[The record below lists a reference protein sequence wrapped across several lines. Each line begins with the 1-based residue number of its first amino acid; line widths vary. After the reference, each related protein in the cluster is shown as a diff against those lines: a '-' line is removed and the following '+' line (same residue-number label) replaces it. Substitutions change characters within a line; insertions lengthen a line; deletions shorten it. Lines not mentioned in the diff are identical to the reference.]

1 MGPIWT
7 KLRLIALGRR
17 ILESFLSPFYVDKMK
32 NLTLASIL
40 LLSGVIYSASRS
52 QVPPDPALD
61 VMIDLSHSFDAA
73 PIHWPTLQGFKL
85 HEIVKGWQE
94 SGYYYESNSIELG
107 EHTGTHMDAP
117 IHFAEGKWSVH
128 EIPLENLMGAGV
140 VVDVSDQ
147 VAENRD
153 YQIGVADLESWEAEH
168 GRLPD
173 RAMVLFRTG
182 FGEYWPDPVKYMGT
196 DLLGPEA
203 LPQLHFPGVGVDAA
217 RWLRDERSVEAVGI
231 DTASLDYGQSD
242 TCESHQ
248 EFFQGNI
255 IGFENL
261 ANLDKLLPNGC
272 TIIALPTKI
281 KGGSG
286 GPV

>member
-1 MGPIWT
+1 
-7 KLRLIALGRR
+7 
-17 ILESFLSPFYVDKMK
+17 MK
-32 NLTLASIL
+32 NLTFISIL
-40 LLSGVIYSASRS
+40 LLSGVVCSVSRS
-52 QVPPDPALD
+52 QDFLDPAPD
-61 VMIDLSHSFDAA
+61 VMIDLSHSFDSTT
-73 PIHWPTLQGFKL
+73 IHWPTLKGFKL

-94 SGYYYESNSIELG
+94 PGYYIEINSFELA

-128 EIPLENLMGAGV
+128 EIPLENLMGPGV

-153 YQIGVADLESWEAEH
+153 YQIRAADLQSWEAEH

-173 RAMVLFRTG
+173 RATVLFRTG
-182 FGEYWPDPVKYMGT
+182 FGAYWPDPRQYMGT

-203 LPQLHFPGVGVDAA
+203 IPELHFPGIGADAA
-217 RWLRDERSVEAVGI
+217 RWLRDERSIEAVGI
-231 DTASLDYGQSD
+231 DTASLDYGQSN
-242 TCESHQ
+242 TYETHQ
-248 EFFQGNI
+248 ELFQANI

-261 ANLDKLLPNGC
+261 ANLDKLPPRGF
-272 TIIALPTKI
+272 TIIALPMKI

-286 GPV
+286 GPVRIIAMMNKQDGKQEN